1 MSQRRSVTDRAW
13 VLSRGQTISCSN
25 LVFRCDALPRWR
37 ESMFSKRTAIGAIQ
51 PYFLSQIE
59 HSLSKSEPIDSG
71 ANQALVQAQASKTA
85 EVLAD
90 FISHA
95 AHRLDIAIYD
105 FRLGKGPIHDTVV
118 DAINKAAR

>member
-1 MSQRRSVTDRAW
+1 
-13 VLSRGQTISCSN
+13 
-25 LVFRCDALPRWR
+25 
-37 ESMFSKRTAIGAIQ
+37 MFSKGIAIESIQ

-59 HSLSKSEPIDSG
+59 HSFSDSGPIDSE
-71 ANQALVQAQASKTA
+71 ANKALVQAQASKTA

-90 FISHA
+90 FISRA

-118 DAINKAAR
+118 NAINKAAGNGVAVRIAYDKDSED